1 MWIREC
7 GRGYRFS
14 LTLKPKSLWEEG
26 AGRPIDLSNVRKKV
40 ANLARY
46 MRLLK

>member
-1 MWIREC
+1 VNVVVDID
-7 GRGYRFS
+7 FS
-14 LTLKPKSLWEEG
+14 LTLKPKSLWEEPEG